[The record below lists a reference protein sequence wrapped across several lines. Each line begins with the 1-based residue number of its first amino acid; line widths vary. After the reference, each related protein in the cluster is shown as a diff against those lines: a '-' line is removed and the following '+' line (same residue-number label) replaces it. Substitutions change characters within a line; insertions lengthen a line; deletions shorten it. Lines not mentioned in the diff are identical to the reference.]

1 MSTFQYIARRHVT
14 IIAPHASMGYLS
26 NAQSQWVLVVMNLS
40 ILITLYNSSRYTCT
54 YTQNILQYMVIFIV
68 VLLAKLCF
76 NGRIN
81 IDTYIRS
88 QTEETH
94 HVYTLYHHKTYSKSS
109 NF

>member
-1 MSTFQYIARRHVT
+1 MS
-14 IIAPHASMGYLS
+14 LS
-26 NAQSQWVLVVMNLS
+26 LHRMPAWGISYAQSRWVLVVMNLS

-88 QTEETH
+88 GKEGTH
-94 HVYTLYHHKTYSKSS
+94 NVCTLYNLKTYSTKTVISKQ
-109 NF
+109 